1 MKLNKIFTFIVL
13 FVASIATSSCTQ
25 NGGDIGIWFGTW
37 IVKSVSI
44 DGVMLPQSTSTYFS
58 VQFQG
63 QIVRVTQVDER
74 HEPYNCTYGN
84 WTEDANQMQW
94 FFPDEKQPMMPLPGM
109 TRVNKFTITQ
119 KNSEA
124 VVLQQVSD
132 SGVTY
137 VYLLEKLV

>member
-44 DGVMLPQSTSTYFS
+44 DGVVQPQSTSTYFS

-94 FFPDEKQPMMPLPGM
+94 LFPDKKQPMMPLPGM

-124 VVLQQVSD
+124 VVLQQVSE